1 MSQSVLDNQK
11 TGPLRSH
18 RTRLHRIVSSST
30 IAGSN
35 TLNDRLLSFQVDKR
49 SRLPIYLQISTFI
62 LDLLDKTPVSPGTL
76 LPAERIVCDRL
87 GISKMTLRQA
97 YSLLIQKGCLE
108 AQRGVGTFV
117 LGARMEKKISG
128 MLSFSEEVRARGG
141 NPSSRLLS
149 LGTCH
154 VCPDA
159 AEFFGL
165 GPGECVFEIKRLRYD
180 NQLPLAIETVQLP
193 HNLFPGL
200 ETFDWET
207 ESLYSVI
214 EARYRFKLSQCHSEI
229 MAVPADREQA
239 RLLNLSVASPLLA
252 INRKSYSADN
262 IPLECSITYYPG
274 NRYIATFA
282 ALRNT

>member
-1 MSQSVLDNQK
+1 MSPTVLEHQK
-11 TGPLRSH
+11 AGSRRSH
-18 RTRLHRIVSSST
+18 VTRLNG
-30 IAGSN
+30 IAAGSATARSN
-35 TLNDRLLSFQVDKR
+35 TLNDQLLAFQVDKR
-49 SRLPIYLQISTFI
+49 SRLPIYLQIADFI
-62 LDLLDKTPVSPGTL
+62 LELLDKTPVSPGTL

-97 YSLLIQKGCLE
+97 YGLLIQKGCLE

-117 LGARMEKKISG
+117 LGSRMEKKISG

-149 LGTCH
+149 LGICH
-154 VCPDA
+154 ANPDV
-159 AEFFGL
+159 AEFLGL
-165 GPGECVFEIKRLRYD
+165 GYGECAFEMKRLRYN
-180 NQLPLAIETVQLP
+180 NQVPLAIETVQLP

-200 ETFDWET
+200 ETFNWET

-214 EARYRFKLSQCHSEI
+214 EARYRFKLCQCHSEI

-239 RLLNLSVASPLLA
+239 RLLNLSIASPLLA

-262 IPLECSITYYPG
+262 IPLEYSVTYYPG

-282 ALRNT
+282 ALRNP